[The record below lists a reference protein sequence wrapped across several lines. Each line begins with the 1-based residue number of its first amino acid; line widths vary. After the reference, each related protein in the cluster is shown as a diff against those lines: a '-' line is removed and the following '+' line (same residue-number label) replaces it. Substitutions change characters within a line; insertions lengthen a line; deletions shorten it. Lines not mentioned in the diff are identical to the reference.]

1 MEGEEIALQPAFDV
15 SRGFGSPRLGSLC
28 SAPAERCGAA
38 AGRRRPFRELC
49 LSEPRDQVPGVTLGA
64 VCLSSI
70 FAFIVALVRCSAGV
84 TGCA

>member
-38 AGRRRPFRELC
+38 ADPFENFVSRNLEI
-49 LSEPRDQVPGVTLGA
+49 RYQA
-64 VCLSSI
+64 
-70 FAFIVALVRCSAGV
+70 
-84 TGCA
+84 